1 MNELERAIV
10 DLVRMGMRGD
20 VDSVRQYS
28 RRLLKRAPAG
38 DGPEGEFRA
47 AIGDLLLQQDAVR
60 PALRRG
66 AAPAALREDTAS
78 RGRSTAP
85 AAQRG
90 ARSPQ
95 PADIPFDAGSALRLA
110 RVETGVAAEAPVLGT
125 EALEAI
131 TSVLQERR
139 RSEALSAAGVAPSRT
154 VLLTGAPG
162 VGKTMTARYIAADLG
177 LPLVTVDLA
186 AVMSS
191 FLGKT
196 GQNLRQVLDF
206 AREHACVLLLDEF
219 DALAKRR
226 DDQSDVGE
234 LKRIVNVLLMEL
246 ETWPEHGLLLAATNH
261 PELLDPAVWR
271 RFDVV
276 IALDLPDTSRRR
288 RILTE
293 ALSGSTW
300 GDAAA
305 NDRIIEFCALA
316 TEGMS
321 GSDLARLV
329 RGTLRSSA
337 LSGRSMDH
345 CLADAARAEIARGG
359 SGGADA
365 ERIAR
370 IAHQELGWTQRSI
383 AQMLGVTHPTVGT
396 WLKRADSAGP
406 AKRRAR
412 SRVKGTAGGNEPAI
426 T

>member
-28 RRLLKRAPAG
+28 RRLLRRAPAG

-47 AIGDLLLQQDAVR
+47 AIGEILLQQDAVR

-66 AAPAALREDTAS
+66 ETPAALREETAF
-78 RGRSTAP
+78 RRRSAAP
-85 AAQRG
+85 AGQRVT
-90 ARSPQ
+90 RSPQ

-110 RVETGVAAEAPVLGT
+110 RVETDITAEAPVLGL
-125 EALEAI
+125 EAFDAI

-139 RSEALSAAGVAPSRT
+139 RSDALSAVGVTPSRT

-162 VGKTMTARYIAADLG
+162 VGKTMTARYIAADLQ

-276 IALDLPDTSRRR
+276 IALDLPDDDRRR
-288 RILTE
+288 RIL
-293 ALSGSTW
+293 ADVLSVGPR
-300 GDAAA
+300 GDAGVS
-305 NDRIIEFCALA
+305 DQIIEFCALA
-316 TEGMS
+316 TKGLS

-329 RGTLRSSA
+329 RGALRNSA
-337 LSGRSMDH
+337 LSDRSLDH

-365 ERIAR
+365 ERIAW
-370 IAHQELGWTQRSI
+370 IAHQELGWTQRAI
-383 AQMLGVTHPTVGT
+383 AQMLGVTHPTVGA
-396 WLKRADSAGP
+396 WLKRADKVGQAP
-406 AKRRAR
+406 RRAR
-412 SRVKGTAGGNEPAI
+412 SRVKRAVEDNGPTIA
-426 T
+426 